1 MWLKISWED
10 LELCSYITHDQ
21 TLSSLDFR
29 NVRTPSSY
37 PSDILQW
44 TPVDVRDFLLDKQ
57 LNPLVPICQFM
68 DGETFIELYKMC
80 RINSPVMLQTL
91 RSEAM
96 EHSVQLST
104 NVYLTFL
111 REIKKL
117 ISEEKHNRTIFGFH
131 NCTLI

>member
-1 MWLKISWED
+1 
-10 LELCSYITHDQ
+10 
-21 TLSSLDFR
+21 
-29 NVRTPSSY
+29 
-37 PSDILQW
+37 
-44 TPVDVRDFLLDKQ
+44 
-57 LNPLVPICQFM
+57 M
-68 DGETFIELYKMC
+68 DGETFVELYKMC

-111 REIKKL
+111 HETKKL
-117 ISEEKHNRTIFGFH
+117 ISEEKHNRTIFGFQ